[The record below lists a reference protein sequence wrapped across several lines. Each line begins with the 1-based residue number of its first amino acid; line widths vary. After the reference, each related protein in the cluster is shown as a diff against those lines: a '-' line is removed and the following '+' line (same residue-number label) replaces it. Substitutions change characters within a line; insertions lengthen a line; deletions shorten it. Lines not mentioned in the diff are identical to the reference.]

1 MIKDFDTV
9 WQMYVTVSCG
19 ANDAI
24 ELLLENKCDE
34 AEVVLIRALRE
45 AAKLYISCE
54 QAGDELE
61 KYRIR

>member
-24 ELLLENKCDE
+24 ELLMPNSLWPFPTYSD
-34 AEVVLIRALRE
+34 LL
-45 AAKLYISCE
+45 LYI
-54 QAGDELE
+54 
-61 KYRIR
+61 

>member
-34 AEVVLIRALRE
+34 AEVVLILRRQE
-45 AAKLYISCE
+45 VN
-54 QAGDELE
+54 QQGF
-61 KYRIR
+61 

>member
-1 MIKDFDTV
+1 MIKDFDTL

-34 AEVVLIRALRE
+34 AEVRALRE
-45 AAKLYISCE
+45 AEKLYISCE
-54 QAGDELE
+54 QAEDELE
-61 KYRIR
+61 KYRKR